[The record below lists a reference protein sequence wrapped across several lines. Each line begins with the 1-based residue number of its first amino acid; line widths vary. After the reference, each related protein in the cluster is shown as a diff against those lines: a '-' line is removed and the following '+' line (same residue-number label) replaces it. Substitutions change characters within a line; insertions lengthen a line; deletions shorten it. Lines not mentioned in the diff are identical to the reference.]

1 MKNSSKKAIAACGS
15 NLLKATP
22 QTDPIMIVGR
32 ETITMLQ
39 SMIGVPSLSFCLM
52 YALRFPRDALKIV
65 TNTKAML
72 FLDSYQKNYI
82 SKGTTTRPP
91 PTPAAQPTPTTA
103 MIKTLP
109 INSLNDIGN
118 MPLATHSQLVLSQ
131 ISEDAQSLSLPHFEV
146 ASSETTVQLLVSSR
160 LVSALL
166 VSNIRLEEFTESAEG
181 KSLLILKRSLPLAIT
196 EIPNKKSRRKKCD
209 FMEDKTVRWILKL
222 LYPCGIYCVYCCRV
236 GFFFCFFWN

>member
-1 MKNSSKKAIAACGS
+1 MKNSSKVAIAAYGS

-39 SMIGVPSLSFCLM
+39 SMIGEPSLSFCRM

-65 TNTKAML
+65 TNTRAIL
-72 FLDSYQKNYI
+72 FFDSYWKNYI

-109 INSLNDIGN
+109 INSLKDSGN
-118 MPLATHSQLVLSQ
+118 MPLVTHSQLVLSQ
-131 ISEDAQSLSLPHFEV
+131 ISEVAQSLSLPHFEL
-146 ASSETTVQLLVSSR
+146 ASSETTV
-160 LVSALL
+160 
-166 VSNIRLEEFTESAEG
+166 
-181 KSLLILKRSLPLAIT
+181 
-196 EIPNKKSRRKKCD
+196 
-209 FMEDKTVRWILKL
+209 
-222 LYPCGIYCVYCCRV
+222 
-236 GFFFCFFWN
+236 